1 MDSQARVAS
10 LDRVEEFR
18 TAYAKFG
25 DAARQALLG
34 VELEI
39 RRMLD
44 WLEKDQVAFWKG
56 EIRRREEKVNE
67 AKAALHRKRITATFG
82 HVVSDTDEIVAL
94 RKAKVRLEEAEEKLK
109 LVKQWYL
116 LIEQEVNQYRG
127 PSQTLGNLLDADVP
141 RALASLDRALNTLE
155 TYLQTAAP
163 MAESTLGADF
173 SSPAT
178 TGSPASPAAA
188 AAAAE
193 AAVEAAA
200 AQASAAEGLDGATND
215 EQVDTEGAS

>member
-10 LDRVEEFR
+10 LDRVQDFR
-18 TAYAKFG
+18 AAYAKFG

-44 WLEKDQVAFWKG
+44 WLEKDQVAFWKA

-94 RKAKVRLEEAEEKLK
+94 RKAKARLEEAEEKLK

-116 LIEQEVNQYRG
+116 LIEQEVNEYRG

-141 RALASLDRALNTLE
+141 RALASLDRTLATIE
-155 TYLQTAAP
+155 GYLQIATP
-163 MAESTLGADF
+163 SAESTLGADF
-173 SSPAT
+173 TSAAT
-178 TGSPASPAAA
+178 SGPAA
-188 AAAAE
+188 
-193 AAVEAAA
+193 EAAA
-200 AQASAAEGLDGATND
+200 AQVTAAEGLDGAAKD
-215 EQVDTEGAS
+215 EPQDTEGAS

>member
-10 LDRVEEFR
+10 LDRVQEFR

-25 DAARQALLG
+25 DAARQTLLG

-39 RRMLD
+39 RRMLE
-44 WLEKDQVAFWKG
+44 WLEKDQVSYWKA

-116 LIEQEVNQYRG
+116 LIEQEVNEYRG

-141 RALASLDRALNTLE
+141 RALSSLDRTMDTLE
-155 TYLQTAAP
+155 SYLQIAAP
-163 MAESTLGADF
+163 MAESTLGTDF
-173 SSPAT
+173 ASAAT
-178 TGSPASPAAA
+178 SGNAASVAAGA
-188 AAAAE
+188 AEVASEAAAAE
-193 AAVEAAA
+193 AT
-200 AQASAAEGLDGATND
+200 AAEGLDGAAQED
-215 EQVDTEGAS
+215 PADTEGAS